1 MSLGTRIKKCRKSH
15 NFTQKELSNKL
26 GLTPKM
32 ISFYENDQ
40 RVPPVDIL
48 IKLSQIFSVS
58 TDYLL
63 ELNNNNITYR
73 KLEMRPDEELVLSLY
88 SKLEDDYK
96 DIVIGELKKCV
107 KMQEQ
112 EIHMNIKNK
121 KTEKQA

>member
-1 MSLGTRIKKCRKSH
+1 
-15 NFTQKELSNKL
+15 
-26 GLTPKM
+26 M

-48 IKLSQIFSVS
+48 IKLAQIFSVS

-63 ELNNNNITYR
+63 EIKDISLPCKQIKKKPN
-73 KLEMRPDEELVLSLY
+73 EELVLSLY

-96 DIVIGELKKCV
+96 DIIIGELKKCI

-112 EIHMNIKNK
+112 EHRISVANK
-121 KTEKQA
+121 KNTL

>member
-1 MSLGTRIKKCRKSH
+1 MSLGKRIKKCRKSH

-26 GLTPKM
+26 GLTQKM

-63 ELNNNNITYR
+63 ELNNNITYR

-112 EIHMNIKNK
+112 EIHMNIKHK

>member
-1 MSLGTRIKKCRKSH
+1 
-15 NFTQKELSNKL
+15 
-26 GLTPKM
+26 M

-63 ELNNNNITYR
+63 ELNNNITYR

-112 EIHMNIKNK
+112 EIHMNIKHK

>member
-1 MSLGTRIKKCRKSH
+1 
-15 NFTQKELSNKL
+15 
-26 GLTPKM
+26 M